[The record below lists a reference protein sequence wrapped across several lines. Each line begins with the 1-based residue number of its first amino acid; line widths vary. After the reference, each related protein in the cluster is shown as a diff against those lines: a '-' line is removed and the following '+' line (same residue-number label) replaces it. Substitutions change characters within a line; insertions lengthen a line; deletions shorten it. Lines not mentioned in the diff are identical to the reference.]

1 MPLEDDEIKRAADV
15 KSWLETKISRLE
27 EEIVELREVVLV
39 MDSVLRNTS
48 FRTAAE
54 LPSAGKKVA
63 AELPSAD
70 KKVAV
75 QGNVDIRRAK
85 DGKTLGTAEVDSEKV
100 VISIA
105 GDLKLL
111 SSTPP
116 FRSFF
121 INRIL
126 EGMKEKDR
134 SQVSQGKLDAKEVID
149 YLVEEKDSE
158 LKKITIKNYRDQKRL
173 GEIFSTINWA
183 FSRMLEKSK

>member
-15 KSWLETKISRLE
+15 KSWLETKISGLE
-27 EEIVELREVVLV
+27 EEIAELREVVLV
-39 MDSVLRNTS
+39 MDSVLLNTS

-54 LPSAGKKVA
+54 LPRAVKKV
-63 AELPSAD
+63 
-70 KKVAV
+70 VV

>member
-1 MPLEDDEIKRAADV
+1 MPYDDDEIKRAADV
-15 KSWLETKISRLE
+15 KNWSETKISELEDEITRLK
-27 EEIVELREVVLV
+27 EVVLV
-39 MDSVLRNTS
+39 MDTVLRSSS
-48 FRTAAE
+48 FMTAAE
-54 LPSAGKKVA
+54 LPDAGKK
-63 AELPSAD
+63 E
-70 KKVAV
+70 KVEV
-75 QGNVDIRRAK
+75 QGNVEIRRAK
-85 DGKTLGTAEVDSEKV
+85 DGKALGTAEVDSEKV

-134 SQVSQGKLDAKEVID
+134 DQVSQGKLNENEIIG
-149 YLVEEKDSE
+149 YLVEEKDGE
-158 LKKITIKNYRDQKRL
+158 LKSITIKNYRNQKRL